1 MKLSWSHV
9 LDREFNRLVYVDFG
23 FFFVFLIDFV
33 IEINPNI
40 IYIVMLNVFSFS
52 MFKVKLI

>member
-23 FFFVFLIDFV
+23 FVFVFLIDFV

-40 IYIVMLNVFSFS
+40 IYIIMLNEFSFS

>member
-23 FFFVFLIDFV
+23 FVFVFLIDFV

-40 IYIVMLNVFSFS
+40 IYIIMLNVFSFS

>member
-40 IYIVMLNVFSFS
+40 IYIIMLNVFSFS

>member
-1 MKLSWSHV
+1 MKLSWSQV

-23 FFFVFLIDFV
+23 FVFVFLIDFV

-40 IYIVMLNVFSFS
+40 IYIIMLNEFSFS